1 MYVVVSSCDPPIVN
15 VLHYLLV
22 FQLTLAKAFAMDVN
36 TYSGLAVALFCLAVA
51 FVLFWFVRGID
62 SNANSIRTNLVAS
75 LFVAYAAFI
84 AGIDRADPT
93 VQVVNISKTVT
104 FLVFVGMKMTMYAC

>member
-1 MYVVVSSCDPPIVN
+1 M
-15 VLHYLLV
+15 
-22 FQLTLAKAFAMDVN
+22 AKAFAMDVS

-51 FVLFWFVRGID
+51 FALFWFVRGID

-84 AGIDRADPT
+84 AGIDRT
-93 VQVVNISKTVT
+93 EHSLQVLNVLKTLLN
-104 FLVFVGMKMTMYAC
+104 F